1 MNLIE
6 RIKEKKRENQKN
18 KFEKRIK
25 LMLLHIFKKDTEA
38 KKNQNMPIED
48 CNFSVRAYHCLK
60 WAGINKLG
68 DIKSVEQLIKV
79 RNLGRECCQEVMD
92 KLHEYGIEIMGEV

>member
-1 MNLIE
+1 M
-6 RIKEKKRENQKN
+6 R
-18 KFEKRIK
+18 F
-25 LMLLHIFKKDTEA
+25 FKVEEIDEDTEA